1 VTFYSRWSEETLLLF
16 ANFGFL
22 AAAVI
27 TGAIRRWK
35 QYYPTVLYVSFCNLL
50 YVVLA
55 ENRPTWAF
63 YSPLLTPKASDLLN
77 TFLLLPSTTM
87 LYLYFF
93 PESKSRRV
101 IYYLLWI
108 AGFSALEYIW
118 QLLKLIRYDH
128 GWNLLW
134 SVAFYFAMFF
144 AIRLHQTSLGKALL
158 FSLGVTVF
166 LVFWFRI
173 PIWK

>member
-1 VTFYSRWSEETLLLF
+1 LFLF

-35 QYYPTVLYVSFCNLL
+35 QFYPTVLYVSFCNLL
-50 YVVLA
+50 YIVLA
-55 ENRPTWAF
+55 ENHPTWAF
-63 YSPLLTPKASDLLN
+63 HSALLTPKASELLN

-87 LYLYFF
+87 LYLFFF
-93 PESKSRRV
+93 PQTRRSKV
-101 IYYLLWI
+101 IYYLLWT
-108 AGFSALEYIW
+108 AGFSALEFIW

-128 GWNLLW
+128 GWNLFWL
-134 SVAFYFAMFF
+134 VGFYFVMFF
-144 AIRLHQTSLGKALL
+144 AIRLHQTSLSKALP
-158 FSLGVTVF
+158 FSLAVII
-166 LVFWFRI
+166 LLILWFRI

>member
-1 VTFYSRWSEETLLLF
+1 VTFCSRWSEETLLLF

-35 QYYPTVLYVSFCNLL
+35 QFYPTVLYVSFCNLL
-50 YVVLA
+50 YIVLA
-55 ENRPTWAF
+55 ENHLTWAF
-63 YSPLLTPKASDLLN
+63 HSAFLTPKASDLLN

-93 PESKSRRV
+93 PETRHRKV
-101 IYYLLWI
+101 IYYLLWT
-108 AGFSALEYIW
+108 AGFSALEFIW
-118 QLLKLIRYDH
+118 QLLELIRYDH

-134 SVAFYFAMFF
+134 SVGFYFVMFF
-144 AIRLHQTSLGKALL
+144 AIRLHQTSLSKALP
-158 FSLGVTVF
+158 FSLAVII
-166 LVFWFRI
+166 LLILWFRI